1 MEEVKKRFRLDGEF
15 TLKDLRNWIEEE
27 EEEEREKQKE
37 EKKR

>member
-27 EEEEREKQKE
+27 EEREKQKE

>member
-27 EEEEREKQKE
+27 EREKQKE